1 MDLTAIIEAILF
13 FKGEPVTLGR
23 LSEITG
29 KGKEDVEKALQ
40 ELEKGLA
47 ERGVVLMRKGDEVM
61 LGTRSEASP
70 VIERLIKEELHRDL
84 GRAGL
89 ETLSIILY
97 LGPVPRSEID
107 YIRGVNSSFI
117 IRNLLI
123 RGLVERTENPND
135 KRSFIYKPTFELLS
149 YLGIKKAE
157 DLPEYAALREELS
170 SRKAEKE
177 RLENLEKKEEM
188 AENKET
194 GH

>member
-1 MDLTAIIEAILF
+1 MELPHLIESILF
-13 FKGEPVTLGR
+13 FKGEPVTVER

-29 KGKEDVEKALQ
+29 RKTDEVEEAINV
-40 ELEKGLA
+40 LEKELVN
-47 ERGVVLMRKGDEVM
+47 RGVVLMRKGDEVM
-61 LGTRSEASP
+61 LGTRSEAGP
-70 VIERLIKEELHRDL
+70 TIERLIKEELHRDL

-123 RGLVERTENPND
+123 RGLVERTENPKD

-149 YLGIKKAE
+149 YLGIKKTE
-157 DLPEYAALREELS
+157 DLPEYETLKQELEE
-170 SRKAEKE
+170 RKANKERIEKE
-177 RLENLEKKEEM
+177 EEM